1 MESTMLS
8 RLALLPLLL
17 NLMGVILSVNS
28 MNMNLPAST
37 GSTGTIPTAPSSSG
51 KVVRWGI
58 IGLGDVVK
66 HQTGPA
72 FLQAEDSELVAVC
85 GSRTPGKAASWA
97 AENGGPNCRGY
108 NHLEDFLADDRIDA
122 YYIATPPGQHV
133 FMAMKVATVAA
144 DNGAAVYI
152 EKPVG
157 RSYEE
162 TATISASLQARN
174 IPLYTAYTSR
184 AYPRTVA
191 VKELLESGRIGK
203 VVNITYRLSGLD
215 ASTGTMENGMVQDG
229 GLAEQ
234 QEQSK
239 SLLPWRLQADVSGGG
254 LFVDV
259 GCHLLD
265 RLDFIAGPLLDV
277 RGQGLNRQS
286 PGQDVEDYV
295 WMKAR
300 IGSESE
306 SESDSDS
313 ENDEQPK
320 FCAGAD
326 VDCIWDF
333 TPPDGSSS
341 DNNDQLLTDELIFHG
356 TKGSLQMKGMSPDAP
371 VRVLH
376 EDGSLVEELVF
387 ESTSLAAGSGSLPLI
402 QTITNELL
410 GKGQGE
416 GEQDGQ
422 GQGQCQSKSFN
433 AMRTSAVMDTILK
446 EYYGGRGDDFFH
458 RPESWPGIPPSRREL
473 YLDELRSQS

>member
-1 MESTMLS
+1 MQSTMMS
-8 RLALLPLLL
+8 RLAVLPLLF
-17 NLMGVILSVNS
+17 NLMGVILSVNA

-37 GSTGTIPTAPSSSG
+37 GSTGIPTAPSPG

-66 HQTGPA
+66 HQTAPA
-72 FLQAEDSELVAVC
+72 FLQAEDSDLVAVC

-133 FMAMKVATVAA
+133 YMAMKVANTIVKA
-144 DNGAAVYI
+144 DNAGAAVYI

-162 TATISASLQARN
+162 TATISASLQARG

-191 VKELLESGRIGK
+191 VKDLLESGRIGQ

-215 ASTGTMENGMVQDG
+215 ASTLNTGTGRVQDG
-229 GLAEQ
+229 GLDKEK
-234 QEQSK
+234 EPSK
-239 SLLPWRLQADVSGGG
+239 SRTLPWRLQADVSGGG

-265 RLDFIAGPLLDV
+265 RLDFIAGPLLNV
-277 RGQGLNRQS
+277 RGQALNRQS

-295 WMKAR
+295 WLQAR
-300 IGSESE
+300 IGSQS
-306 SESDSDS
+306 SDSDS
-313 ENDEQPK
+313 ENDEPN

-326 VDCIWDF
+326 VDCIFDFTF
-333 TPPDGSSS
+333 TPPDSS
-341 DNNDQLLTDELIFHG
+341 DNNDQQLTDELVFQG

-371 VRVLH
+371 VRVLY

-410 GKGQGE
+410 GKGQGGDE
-416 GEQDGQ
+416 RD
-422 GQGQCQSKSFN
+422 GQCQSKSFN
-433 AMRTSAVMDTILK
+433 AMRTSAVMDTVLK

-473 YLDELRSQS
+473 YLAELRS

>member
-1 MESTMLS
+1 MQSAMLS
-8 RLALLPLLL
+8 RLAVLPLLL
-17 NLMGVILSVNS
+17 NFMGVILSANA
-28 MNMNLPAST
+28 MNMNLPASPT
-37 GSTGTIPTAPSSSG
+37 GSAAIPTASSSG
-51 KVVRWGI
+51 KTIRWGI
-58 IGLGDVVK
+58 IGLGDVVQ

-72 FLQAEDSELVAVC
+72 FLQAQDSELVAVC

-97 AENGGPNCRGY
+97 AANGGPNCRGY

-133 FMAMKVATVAA
+133 YMAMKVATVAA
-144 DNGAAVYI
+144 DNGAVVYI

-162 TATISASLQARN
+162 TATISASLQARG

-184 AYPRTVA
+184 ASPRTMA
-191 VKELLESGRIGK
+191 VKEALESGRIGQL
-203 VVNITYRLSGLD
+203 VNITYRLSGLD
-215 ASTGTMENGMVQDG
+215 ASMDTGRVQEG
-229 GLAEQ
+229 GVEGQ
-234 QEQSK
+234 QPSK
-239 SLLPWRLQADVSGGG
+239 SKTLPWRLQADVSGGG

-265 RLDFIAGPLLDV
+265 RLDFIAGPLLNV
-277 RGQGLNRQS
+277 RGQALNRQS

-295 WMKAR
+295 WLQAR
-300 IGSESE
+300 IGSQGSA
-306 SESDSDS
+306 
-313 ENDEQPK
+313 NDNDKDEPN

-333 TPPDGSSS
+333 TPPEGSSS
-341 DNNDQLLTDELIFHG
+341 SSDSSDHLTDELVFQG
-356 TKGSLQMKGMSPDAP
+356 TKGSLQMKGLSSDAP
-371 VRVLH
+371 VRVLY
-376 EDGSLVEELVF
+376 EDGSVVEELVF

-416 GEQDGQ
+416 GDGL
-422 GQGQCQSKSFN
+422 CQSKSFN
-433 AMRTSAVMDTILK
+433 AMRTSAVMDTVLK

-458 RPESWPGIPPSRREL
+458 RPESWPGIPPSRREV
-473 YLDELRSQS
+473 YLAELRS

>member
-1 MESTMLS
+1 MQSTMLS
-8 RLALLPLLL
+8 RLAALPLLW
-17 NLMGVILSVNS
+17 NLLGVILSANA
-28 MNMNLPAST
+28 MNMNLPASPA
-37 GSTGTIPTAPSSSG
+37 GSAAIPTAPASG
-51 KVVRWGI
+51 KTIRWGI
-58 IGLGDVVK
+58 IGLGDVVQ

-85 GSRTPGKAASWA
+85 GSRTPGKAAFWA
-97 AENGGPNCRGY
+97 ATHGGPNCRGY

-133 FMAMKVATVAA
+133 YMAMKVATAA
-144 DNGAAVYI
+144 VDNGAAVYI

-162 TATISASLQARN
+162 TATISASLQARG

-184 AYPRTVA
+184 ASPRTMA
-191 VKELLESGRIGK
+191 VKEALESGRIGQL
-203 VVNITYRLSGLD
+203 VNITYRLSGLD
-215 ASTGTMENGMVQDG
+215 ASLDTGSVQEG
-229 GLAEQ
+229 GVEGQ
-234 QEQSK
+234 PPSTSQT
-239 SLLPWRLQADVSGGG
+239 LPWRLQADVSGGG

-265 RLDFIAGPLLDV
+265 RLDFIAGPLLNV
-277 RGQGLNRQS
+277 RGQALNRQS

-295 WMKAR
+295 WLQAR
-300 IGSESE
+300 IGSQGRG
-306 SESDSDS
+306 DD
-313 ENDEQPK
+313 NDKDEPN

-341 DNNDQLLTDELIFHG
+341 DNNDHLTDELVFEG

-371 VRVLH
+371 VRVLY

-416 GEQDGQ
+416 RDGL
-422 GQGQCQSKSFN
+422 CQSKSFN
-433 AMRTSAVMDTILK
+433 AMRTSAVMDTVLK

-473 YLDELRSQS
+473 YLAELRS

>member
-1 MESTMLS
+1 MHSTMMS
-8 RLALLPLLL
+8 RWAVLPLLL
-17 NLMGVILSVNS
+17 NLMGVILSVNAMS
-28 MNMNLPAST
+28 LSASSSKS
-37 GSTGTIPTAPSSSG
+37 GSTGIPVPPRPSSSG
-51 KVVRWGI
+51 NPIRWGI

-97 AENGGPNCRGY
+97 AANGGPNCRGY

-133 FMAMKVATVAA
+133 YMAMKVATTIVAA

-162 TATISASLQARN
+162 TATISASLQARG

-191 VKELLESGRIGK
+191 VKDLLESGRIGQ

-215 ASTGTMENGMVQDG
+215 ASTMDTGTGMIQEG
-229 GLAEQ
+229 GLKEEQ
-234 QEQSK
+234 EPSK
-239 SLLPWRLQADVSGGG
+239 NQALPWRLQADVSGGG

-265 RLDFIAGPLLDV
+265 LLDFFAGPLLNV
-277 RGQGLNRQS
+277 RGQALNRQS
-286 PGQDVEDYV
+286 PSQDVEDYV
-295 WMKAR
+295 WLQAR
-300 IGSESE
+300 IGSQS
-306 SESDSDS
+306 SDSDS
-313 ENDEQPK
+313 ENDVPN

-341 DNNDQLLTDELIFHG
+341 DNNDHHLTDKLVFQG
-356 TKGSLQMKGMSPDAP
+356 TKGSLHMKGMSLDAP
-371 VRVLH
+371 VRVLY
-376 EDGSLVEELVF
+376 EDGSLAEELVF

-416 GEQDGQ
+416 GERD
-422 GQGQCQSKSFN
+422 GQCQSKSFN
-433 AMRTSAVMDTILK
+433 AMRTSAAMDTVLK

-473 YLDELRSQS
+473 YLAELRS

>member
-1 MESTMLS
+1 MMS
-8 RLALLPLLL
+8 RWAVLPLLL
-17 NLMGVILSVNS
+17 NLMGVILPVNAMSLSASSSAAASV
-28 MNMNLPAST
+28 ST
-37 GSTGTIPTAPSSSG
+37 GSHSSG

-133 FMAMKVATVAA
+133 YMAMKVATTIVAA
-144 DNGAAVYI
+144 DNAGAAVYI

-162 TATISASLQARN
+162 TATISASLQARG

-191 VKELLESGRIGK
+191 VKDLLESGRIGQ

-215 ASTGTMENGMVQDG
+215 ASTLNTGTGRVQDG
-229 GLAEQ
+229 GLDKEK
-234 QEQSK
+234 EPSK
-239 SLLPWRLQADVSGGG
+239 RQTLPWRLQADVSGGG

-265 RLDFIAGPLLDV
+265 RLDFIAGPLLNV
-277 RGQGLNRQS
+277 RGQALNRQS

-295 WMKAR
+295 WLQAR
-300 IGSESE
+300 IGSQS
-306 SESDSDS
+306 SDSDS
-313 ENDEQPK
+313 ETDEPN
-320 FCAGAD
+320 
-326 VDCIWDF
+326 VDCIFDFTF
-333 TPPDGSSS
+333 TPPDSS
-341 DNNDQLLTDELIFHG
+341 DNNDQQLTDELVFQG

-371 VRVLH
+371 VRVLY

-410 GKGQGE
+410 GKGQGG
-416 GEQDGQ
+416 GEQD
-422 GQGQCQSKSFN
+422 GQCQSKSFN
-433 AMRTSAVMDTILK
+433 AMRTSAVMDTVLK

-473 YLDELRSQS
+473 YLAELRS